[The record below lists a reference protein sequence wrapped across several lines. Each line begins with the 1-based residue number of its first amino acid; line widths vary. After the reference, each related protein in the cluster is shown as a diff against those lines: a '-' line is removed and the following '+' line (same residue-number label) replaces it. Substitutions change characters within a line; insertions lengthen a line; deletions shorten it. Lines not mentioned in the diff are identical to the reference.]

1 MDKIFTFTLDILQS
15 VQTKS
20 VADIKTNDLNT
31 AYFNVQVIRGRQTY
45 DLTDSTI
52 SLNIE
57 KPDGTLVLIDGSL
70 LDEKNGQVQ
79 FALVKQAYL
88 VAGRHKAEVMIR
100 FAENQI
106 SVSKTFYYTVEK
118 GILDDQVLESRDE
131 WGNLARAIKAGEILT
146 DSAIDMMQKA
156 EVNEPIRI
164 VNENTRIANENIR
177 NDTYTQ
183 LRDYINTYER
193 LDRFPYFIDGGDLDI
208 EEDTGNYT
216 LILDGGEV

>member
-45 DLTDSTI
+45 DLTGATI

-70 LDEKNGQVQ
+70 LDAKNGQVQ

-131 WGNLARAIKAGEILT
+131 WGNLAQAIKAGEILT

-164 VNENTRIANENIR
+164 ANENTRIANENIR
-177 NDTYTQ
+177 NATYTQ

>member
-45 DLTDSTI
+45 DLTGATI

-70 LDEKNGQVQ
+70 LDAKNGQVQ

-131 WGNLARAIKAGEILT
+131 WGNLAKAIKAGDILT
-146 DSAIDMMQKA
+146 DSVIDMMQKA

-164 VNENTRIANENIR
+164 ANENTRIENENIR
-177 NDTYTQ
+177 NATYTQ

>member
-45 DLTDSTI
+45 DLTGSTI

-131 WGNLARAIKAGEILT
+131 WGNLARAITAGDILT

-156 EVNEPIRI
+156 EVNEPVRI
-164 VNENTRIANENIR
+164 ANENTRIENENIR
-177 NDTYTQ
+177 NATYTQ

-193 LDRFPYFIDGGDLDI
+193 LGRFPYFIDGGDLDI
-208 EEDTGNYT
+208 EEDTGNYK

>member
-45 DLTDSTI
+45 DLTGATI

-70 LDEKNGQVQ
+70 LDAKNGQVQ

-131 WGNLARAIKAGEILT
+131 WGNLAKAIKAGEILT

-156 EVNEPIRI
+156 EVNEPVRI
-164 VNENTRIANENIR
+164 ANENTRIANENIR
-177 NDTYTQ
+177 NASYTQ

>member
-57 KPDGTLVLIDGSL
+57 KPDGTLVLIDGAL
-70 LDEKNGQVQ
+70 LDEKNEQVQ
-79 FALVKQAYL
+79 LALVKQAYL

-131 WGNLARAIKAGEILT
+131 WGNLAKAIKAGEILT

-164 VNENTRIANENIR
+164 ANENTRIANENIR
-177 NDTYTQ
+177 NATYTQ

>member
-45 DLTDSTI
+45 DLTGSTI

-131 WGNLARAIKAGEILT
+131 WGNLAQAIKAGDILT

-164 VNENTRIANENIR
+164 ENEKIRQVNEISRQYVYDEFRNIVNTSE
-177 NDTYTQ
+177 T
-183 LRDYINTYER
+183 INR
-193 LDRFPYFIDGGDLDI
+193 VPYLLDGGDFGDDS
-208 EEDTGNYT
+208 EPVDKVV
-216 LILDGGEV
+216 DGGDF

>member
-45 DLTDSTI
+45 DLTGSTI

-70 LDEKNGQVQ
+70 LDAKNGQVQ

-131 WGNLARAIKAGEILT
+131 WGNLAKAIKAGEILT

-164 VNENTRIANENIR
+164 ANENTRIENENIR
-177 NDTYTQ
+177 NATYTQ

>member
-45 DLTDSTI
+45 DLTGSTI

-131 WGNLARAIKAGEILT
+131 WGNLAKAIKAGEILT
-146 DSAIDMMQKA
+146 DSVIDMMQKA

-164 VNENTRIANENIR
+164 ANENTRIENENIR
-177 NDTYTQ
+177 NATYTQ

>member
-45 DLTDSTI
+45 DLTGATI

-131 WGNLARAIKAGEILT
+131 WGNLARAIKAVDILT
-146 DSAIDMMQKA
+146 DSVIDMMQKA

-164 VNENTRIANENIR
+164 ANENTRIANENIR

-193 LDRFPYFIDGGDLDI
+193 LDRFP
-208 EEDTGNYT
+208 
-216 LILDGGEV
+216 

>member
-45 DLTDSTI
+45 DLTGATI

-57 KPDGTLVLIDGSL
+57 KPDGTLVLVDGSL
-70 LDEKNGQVQ
+70 LDAKNGQVQ

-131 WGNLARAIKAGEILT
+131 WGNLAKAIKAGEILT
-146 DSAIDMMQKA
+146 DSAIDMVQKA
-156 EVNEPIRI
+156 EVNEPVRI
-164 VNENTRIANENIR
+164 ENENTRITNENIR

>member
-45 DLTDSTI
+45 DLTGATI

-70 LDEKNGQVQ
+70 LDAKNGQVQ

-131 WGNLARAIKAGEILT
+131 WGNLARAITAAEILT
-146 DSAIDMMQKA
+146 DSVIDMMQKA

-164 VNENTRIANENIR
+164 ANENTRIANENIR
-177 NDTYTQ
+177 NAAYTQ

-208 EEDTGNYT
+208 DEDTGNYT

>member
-45 DLTDSTI
+45 DLTGATI

-57 KPDGTLVLIDGSL
+57 KPDGTLVLIAGSL
-70 LDEKNGQVQ
+70 LDAKNGQVQ

-131 WGNLARAIKAGEILT
+131 WGNLAQAIKAGEILT

-156 EVNEPIRI
+156 EVNEPVRI
-164 VNENTRIANENIR
+164 ANENTRIANENIR